1 MVRNIKEET
10 VYEFEIGPFKKA
22 KSKFQEG
29 MLPWLC
35 DLSKEPKVASKYP
48 AYKSVASEYISDVS
62 YAIKKKEEG
71 GNQMGA
77 FLTFKLFIP
86 R

>member
-1 MVRNIKEET
+1 
-10 VYEFEIGPFKKA
+10 
-22 KSKFQEG
+22 

-35 DLSKEPKVASKYP
+35 DLSKEPKVANKYP
-48 AYKSVASEYISDVS
+48 AYKSIASEYISDVS
-62 YAIKKKEEG
+62 YAVKKKEDDS
-71 GNQMGA
+71 NQLGA